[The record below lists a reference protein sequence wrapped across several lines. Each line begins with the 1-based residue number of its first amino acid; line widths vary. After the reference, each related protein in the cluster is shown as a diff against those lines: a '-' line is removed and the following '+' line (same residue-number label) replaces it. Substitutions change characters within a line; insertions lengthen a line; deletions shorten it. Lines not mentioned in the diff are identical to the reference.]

1 MKKQTT
7 IREALFLKPL
17 SLVPKHEKIEL
28 LAHVLNVD
36 KKFLYFHLEQVLDHE
51 QLEKYTQ
58 MALDLLTGKPLQ
70 YVTNAAFFY
79 GETLYVDPRVLI
91 PRPETEVM
99 VEHCIQNHPNAKSI
113 LDIGTGSG
121 AIAKA
126 LAKNLSSAQITAL
139 DVCPDALKVAIINTQ
154 EHNNIKLLESDLLAN
169 IEETKFDIIC
179 ANLPYIGTQ
188 KFAGVDA
195 NVAKYEPK
203 KALFAGAD
211 GLDLYRR
218 LFTQIL
224 NKNIQFKAI
233 YIELADN
240 QAKAATQVI
249 ELLLPQTK
257 VQSIKDL
264 NNKIRFL
271 EIKPI

>member
-1 MKKQTT
+1 MQKQTT

-28 LAHVLNVD
+28 LSHVLNVD
-36 KKFLYFHLEQVLDHE
+36 KKFLYFHLEQALTKQ

-58 MALDLLTGKPLQ
+58 MAQELLTGKPLQ
-70 YVTNAAFFY
+70 YVTNVAFFY
-79 GETLYVDPRVLI
+79 GETLFVNQNVLI

-99 VEHCIQNHPNAKSI
+99 VEHCIQNYTNAKSI

-126 LAKNLSSAQITAL
+126 LATNLSSAQITAL
-139 DVCPDALKVAIINTQ
+139 DICPDALKVATINTK
-154 EHNNIKLLESDLLAN
+154 EHPNIQLLESDLLAN
-169 IEETKFDIIC
+169 LEETKFDIIC
-179 ANLPYIGTQ
+179 ANLPYIGTE

-224 NKNIQFKAI
+224 NKKIQFKAI